1 VFDQASSFRTLAVV
15 WIKGT
20 VMTCTSLM
28 ILNSFSYLYVFGC
41 LDETLS
47 ASVSSPDLLL

>member
-1 VFDQASSFRTLAVV
+1 VFDQASYFRTLAVV
-15 WIKGT
+15 WIKGL
-20 VMTCTSLM
+20 MTCTSLM

>member
-41 LDETLS
+41 LDETVLGNMS
-47 ASVSSPDLLL
+47 YVAWEI